1 MKSMLAI
8 QIKQPGSADEL
19 FLAPFPLPD
28 PEANEIRVRVH
39 ATALNRA
46 DIMQREGKYAPPE
59 GASLI
64 MGLEIAGEVE
74 SLGSDVTRWEI
85 GDKVFGLLPG
95 GGYAEFAV
103 MHEDMAMPMPDGWDY
118 TQAAAVP
125 EVFLTAFQALNWVGD
140 LKASETLLFH
150 AGASGVG
157 TAAIQLARL
166 MGAEVIVTA
175 SSGKHELCL
184 ELGAKHAI
192 DYRKGPFL
200 EELKELTHGQGVN
213 LIIDPVGGDYFDQN
227 IQALQRDG
235 RLVMLAVMAG
245 GKTEANIGPI
255 VFKRLQIMGTTLRSR
270 SREYQIKLTKDF
282 MDFAYDALVD
292 GTIRPIVDEV
302 FSWHDAAKA
311 HRYMEANLSAGKVVL
326 QIKE

>member
-1 MKSMLAI
+1 MLAV
-8 QIKQPGSADEL
+8 QIKEPGSADQL
-19 FLAPFPLPD
+19 FIAPFPTPK

-46 DIMQREGKYAPPE
+46 DIMQRKGKYPPPE

-64 MGLEIAGEVE
+64 MGLEAAGEVE
-74 SLGSDVTRWEI
+74 SMGEGVTRWQI

-95 GGYAEFAV
+95 GGYAEFAI
-103 MHEDMAMPMPDGWDY
+103 MHQNMAMPVPDGWEFTD
-118 TQAAAVP
+118 AAAVP
-125 EVFLTAFQALNWVGD
+125 EVFLTAFQALCWVGK
-140 LKASETLLFH
+140 LEAGERVLLD

-166 MGAEVIVTA
+166 IGAEVIVTA

-184 ELGAKHAI
+184 ELGAKYAI
-192 DYRKGPFL
+192 DYRKVPFL
-200 EELKELTHGQGVN
+200 EETRELTHGKGVD
-213 LIIDPVGGDYFDQN
+213 LIVDPVGGDYFDQN
-227 IQALQRDG
+227 IQALKPDG

-245 GKTEANIGPI
+245 GKTSADIGPI
-255 VFKRLQIMGTTLRSR
+255 VFKRLQIQGPTLRSR
-270 SREYQIKLTKDF
+270 SRAYQIKLTKEF
-282 MDFAYDALVD
+282 TDFAYDALKNK
-292 GTIRPIVDEV
+292 TIRPVVDEI
-302 FSWHDAAKA
+302 FSWHNVAEA

>member
-1 MKSMLAI
+1 MLAV
-8 QIKQPGSADEL
+8 QVKQPGSADQL
-19 FLAPFPLPD
+19 YLAPYPTPK

-46 DIMQREGKYAPPE
+46 DIMQREGKYPPPE

-74 SLGSDVTRWEI
+74 SVGEGVTRWQI

-103 MHEDMAMPMPDGWDY
+103 MHQDMAMPIPEGWEY
-118 TQAAAVP
+118 TDAAAVP
-125 EVFLTAFQALNWVGD
+125 EVFLTTFQALHWVGG
-140 LKASETLLFH
+140 LKAGETVLLH

-157 TAAIQLARL
+157 TAAIQLAQL
-166 MGAEVIVTA
+166 TGAEAIVTA
-175 SSGKHELCL
+175 SSGKHALCL

-200 EELKELTHGQGVN
+200 EELKELTDGKGVN
-213 LIIDPVGGDYFDQN
+213 LIVDPVGGDYFDQN
-227 IQALQRDG
+227 IQALQSDG

-245 GKTEANIGPI
+245 GQATANIGPI
-255 VFKRLQIMGTTLRSR
+255 VFKRLQILGTTLRSR
-270 SREYQIKLTKDF
+270 SRDYQIKLTKEF
-282 MDFAYDALVD
+282 RDFAYEALENK
-292 GTIRPIVDEV
+292 TIRPVVDEV
-302 FSWHDAAKA
+302 FSWHDVAKA
-311 HRYMEANLSAGKVVL
+311 HRFVEANLSAGKVVL
-326 QIKE
+326 QIKEST

>member
-1 MKSMLAI
+1 MLAV

-19 FLAPFPLPD
+19 FIAPYPTPK
-28 PEANEIRVRVH
+28 PAAGEIRIRVH

-46 DIMQREGKYAPPE
+46 DILQREGKYPPPE

-64 MGLEIAGEVE
+64 MGLEVAGEVE
-74 SLGSDVTRWEI
+74 SVGEGVTRWQI

-103 MHEDMAMPMPDGWDY
+103 MHQDMAMPVPNGWEY

-125 EVFLTAFQALNWVGD
+125 EVFLTAFQVLDWVGK
-140 LKASETLLFH
+140 LKATETVLLH

-157 TAAIQLARL
+157 TAAIQLAQL
-166 MGAEVIVTA
+166 MGAEVLVTA
-175 SSGKHELCL
+175 SSGKHGLCL

-200 EELKELTHGQGVN
+200 EELMEQTNGKGVN
-213 LIIDPVGGDYFDQN
+213 LIVDPVGGDYFDQN
-227 IQALQRDG
+227 IQALRPDG
-235 RLVMLAVMAG
+235 RLVMLAAMAG
-245 GKTEANIGPI
+245 GQATANIGPI
-255 VFKRLQIMGTTLRSR
+255 VFKRLQILGTTLRSR
-270 SREYQIKLTKDF
+270 SRDYQVKLTKEF
-282 MDFAYDALVD
+282 ADFAYESLENR
-292 GTIRPIVDEV
+292 TLRPVVDEV
-302 FSWHDAAKA
+302 FSWHDVAKA

-326 QIKE
+326 QMKE

>member
-1 MKSMLAI
+1 MLAI

-19 FLAPFPLPD
+19 ILAPFPTPK
-28 PEANEIRVRVH
+28 PEADEIRVRVH

-46 DIMQREGKYAPPE
+46 DIMQREGKYPPPE

-74 SLGSDVTRWEI
+74 SVGDNVTRWEI

-103 MHEDMAMPMPDGWDY
+103 MHQDMAMPVPNEWEFTD
-118 TQAAAVP
+118 AAAVP
-125 EVFLTAFQALNWVGD
+125 EVFLTAFQAMHWVGQ
-140 LKASETLLFH
+140 LKAGETVLLH

-157 TAAIQLARL
+157 TAAIQLAQL

-200 EELKELTHGQGVN
+200 EELKELTHGKGVN
-213 LIIDPVGGDYFDQN
+213 LIVDPIGGDYFDQN

-245 GKTEANIGPI
+245 GKTSANIGPI
-255 VFKRLQIMGTTLRSR
+255 VFKRLQILGTTLRSR
-270 SREYQIKLTKDF
+270 SREYQIELTRGF
-282 MDFAYDALVD
+282 MDFAYEALVNK
-292 GTIRPIVDEV
+292 TIRPIVDEV
-302 FSWHDAAKA
+302 FSWHDVAKA

>member
-1 MKSMLAI
+1 MIAI
-8 QIKQPGSADEL
+8 GASGAGGPEV
-19 FLAPFPLPD
+19 LAPTTITVPRPGPGEVLIRLAAAGVNRPD
-28 PEANEIRVRVH
+28 V
-39 ATALNRA
+39 
-46 DIMQREGKYAPPE
+46 MQREGKYPPPE
-59 GASLI
+59 SASLI

-74 SLGSDVTRWEI
+74 SVGEDVTRWEI

-103 MHEDMAMPMPDGWDY
+103 LHQDMAMPVPNGWEFTD
-118 TQAAAVP
+118 AAAVP
-125 EVFLTAFQALNWVGD
+125 EVFLTAFQALHWVGG
-140 LKASETLLFH
+140 LKAGETALLH

-157 TAAIQLARL
+157 TAAIQLAQL

-200 EELKELTHGQGVN
+200 EKLKELTADKGVN
-213 LIIDPVGGDYFDQN
+213 LIIDPIGGDYFDQN
-227 IQALQRDG
+227 IQALQPDG

-245 GKTEANIGPI
+245 GKTSANIGPI
-255 VFKRLQIMGTTLRSR
+255 VFKRLQILGTTLRSR
-270 SREYQIKLTKDF
+270 RRDYQIKLTKEF
-282 MDFAYDALVD
+282 TDFAYDALENK
-292 GTIRPIVDEV
+292 TLRPVVDEI
-302 FSWHDAAKA
+302 FSWHDVAKA

>member
-1 MKSMLAI
+1 MLAI

-19 FLAPFPLPD
+19 YLAPFPMPN
-28 PEANEIRVRVH
+28 PEPNEIRVRVH

-46 DIMQREGKYAPPE
+46 DIMQREGKYPPPE

-74 SLGSDVTRWEI
+74 SVGEDVTRWQI

-103 MHEDMAMPMPDGWDY
+103 MHQDMAMPIPDGWEFTD
-118 TQAAAVP
+118 AAAVP
-125 EVFLTAFQALNWVGD
+125 EVFLTAFQALHWVGG
-140 LKASETLLFH
+140 LKAGETVLLH

-157 TAAIQLARL
+157 TAAIQLAQL

-200 EELKELTHGQGVN
+200 EKLKEITEDKGVN
-213 LIIDPVGGDYFDQN
+213 LIVDPIGGDYFDQN
-227 IQALQRDG
+227 IQALQTDG

-245 GKTEANIGPI
+245 GKTSANIGPI
-255 VFKRLQIMGTTLRSR
+255 VFKRLQILGTTLRSR
-270 SREYQIKLTKDF
+270 TRAYQIKLTQEFKN
-282 MDFAYDALVD
+282 FAYEALQNK
-292 GTIRPIVDEV
+292 TIRPVVDEV
-302 FSWHDAAKA
+302 FSWHDVAKA

-326 QIKE
+326 AIKERT

>member
-1 MKSMLAI
+1 MLAV

-19 FLAPFPLPD
+19 FIAPYPTPK
-28 PEANEIRVRVH
+28 PAANEIRVRVH

-46 DIMQREGKYAPPE
+46 DIMQREGKYPPPE

-74 SLGSDVTRWEI
+74 SVGEDVKRWEI

-103 MHEDMAMPMPDGWDY
+103 MHQDMAMPIPDGWEFTDA
-118 TQAAAVP
+118 TAVP
-125 EVFLTAFQALNWVGD
+125 EVFLTAFQALHWVGS
-140 LKASETLLFH
+140 LKAGETVLLH

-157 TAAIQLARL
+157 TAATQLAQL

-200 EELKELTHGQGVN
+200 EELKELTDGRGVN

-227 IQALQRDG
+227 IQALQPDG

-245 GKTEANIGPI
+245 GKASANIGPI
-255 VFKRLQIMGTTLRSR
+255 VFKRLQILGTTLRSR
-270 SREYQIKLTKDF
+270 SRDYQIKLTKEF
-282 MDFAYDALVD
+282 MDFAYDSLI
-292 GTIRPIVDEV
+292 GKTIRPVVDEV
-302 FSWHDAAKA
+302 FSWHDVAKA
-311 HRYMEANLSAGKVVL
+311 HRFMEANLSAGKVIL